1 MTLKPDIKLRK
12 VGDKFMLA
20 DVSDDN
26 ADITDVYTMNETAA
40 FIWNSAAIYG
50 TDPDVLAKL
59 LCEEYDVDLRTAK
72 NDVRALLDIWSRNGL
87 LTD

>member
-1 MTLKPDIKLRK
+1 MTLKSDINLRK
-12 VGDKFMLA
+12 VGDRYMLA
-20 DVSDDN
+20 DVSDEN

-50 TDPDVLAKL
+50 ADPDVLAKL

-72 NDVRALLDIWSRNGL
+72 TDVCALLDIWRRNGL